1 MAKLTISDAAR
12 VAGVARS
19 TRMTAMGEPVVY
31 VIAEHAHAPLCKTG
45 FTTNLP
51 KRLEALRTANPM
63 LLQVIALWRMPSTQE
78 ARRIEREILQAYA
91 MHRQRGEWFNIG

>member
-31 VIAEHAHAPLCKTG
+31 VIAEHAHAPLCKIG
-45 FTTNLP
+45 FTTDLP
-51 KRLEALRTANPM
+51 LKKALEFP
-63 LLQVIALWRMPSTQE
+63 
-78 ARRIEREILQAYA
+78 ILS
-91 MHRQRGEWFNIG
+91 NISNS